1 MERMSLDERAKIFM
15 ADFRSGMTLRE
26 IKEKYGANNIEYV
39 SLVLNRDAE
48 YRAIRKRENDKRK
61 AFRRKIIWLVEE
73 QGYGIPQVAKR
84 YGIPTYSVSMTIHN
98 HGKRSGPN
106 RNAKKVKVTD
116 VDTGEV
122 RVFQSLQEASEELY
136 YAESTIARKIRKDN
150 PRGQIDMEFRIEYV
164 NEKNR
169 PLDSISE
176 EEIEKTMACGGNLNR

>member
-26 IKEKYGANNIEYV
+26 IKEKHGVGRIEYV

-48 YRAIRKRENDKRK
+48 YRAIRKRENDKHKALYRK
-61 AFRRKIIWLVEE
+61 VTWLVRE
-73 QGYGIPQVAKR
+73 QGYGIPEVARR
-84 YGIPTYSVSMTIHN
+84 YGITARNADSIAHN
-98 HGKRSGPN
+98 HKRWYPN
-106 RNAKKVKVTD
+106 NNAKKVKVTD

-136 YAESTIARKIRKDN
+136 YSRTTIARKIRKDN
-150 PRGQIDMEFRIEYV
+150 PRGQIDREFRIEYV

-169 PLDSISE
+169 PLDTISE